1 MKISTKGRYGIRAL
15 IDLVINS
22 ECGSVTLKAIS
33 ERQEISERYLEQI
46 FSLLRKSGLIIGR
59 KGAQGG
65 YTLSKT
71 PNEITVGEIL
81 RALEGESLLI
91 DINDEDSND
100 MDFQIRH
107 DQLQID
113 GLDVAQR
120 IHGDIEAGIGHHMH
134 DVLVVKAADNVHD
147 GIGLADVGEELVAET
162 CALAGALHQT
172 GDVHEFDD
180 SGGLLVRLVHFG
192 QLLQPLIGNG
202 HRAHVG
208 VDGAEGIVC
217 AFCAGVGDGVE
228 QGALAHVGQT
238 HDT

>member
-1 MKISTKGRYGIRAL
+1 MKISTKGRYGLRAL

-22 ECGSVTLKAIS
+22 ENESVTLKAIS

-100 MDFQIRH
+100 MERFVNKVIWSEINKKINDY
-107 DQLQID
+107 
-113 GLDVAQR
+113 
-120 IHGDIEAGIGHHMH
+120 
-134 DVLVVKAADNVHD
+134 
-147 GIGLADVGEELVAET
+147 
-162 CALAGALHQT
+162 
-172 GDVHEFDD
+172 FD
-180 SGGLLVRLVHFG
+180 SITLEY
-192 QLLQPLIGNG
+192 I
-202 HRAHVG
+202 
-208 VDGAEGIVC
+208 
-217 AFCAGVGDGVE
+217 VE
-228 QGALAHVGQT
+228 QYRKEKEEIIYYI
-238 HDT
+238 

>member
-100 MDFQIRH
+100 MERFVNKVIWSEINKKINDDF
-107 DQLQID
+107 
-113 GLDVAQR
+113 
-120 IHGDIEAGIGHHMH
+120 
-134 DVLVVKAADNVHD
+134 
-147 GIGLADVGEELVAET
+147 
-162 CALAGALHQT
+162 
-172 GDVHEFDD
+172 D
-180 SGGLLVRLVHFG
+180 SITLEY
-192 QLLQPLIGNG
+192 I
-202 HRAHVG
+202 
-208 VDGAEGIVC
+208 
-217 AFCAGVGDGVE
+217 VE
-228 QGALAHVGQT
+228 QYRKEKEEIIYYI
-238 HDT
+238 

>member
-71 PNEITVGEIL
+71 PNEITVGEVL

-100 MDFQIRH
+100 MERFVNKVIWSEINKKINDY
-107 DQLQID
+107 
-113 GLDVAQR
+113 
-120 IHGDIEAGIGHHMH
+120 
-134 DVLVVKAADNVHD
+134 
-147 GIGLADVGEELVAET
+147 
-162 CALAGALHQT
+162 
-172 GDVHEFDD
+172 FD
-180 SGGLLVRLVHFG
+180 SITL
-192 QLLQPLIGNG
+192 
-202 HRAHVG
+202 
-208 VDGAEGIVC
+208 EYIV
-217 AFCAGVGDGVE
+217 
-228 QGALAHVGQT
+228 
-238 HDT
+238 